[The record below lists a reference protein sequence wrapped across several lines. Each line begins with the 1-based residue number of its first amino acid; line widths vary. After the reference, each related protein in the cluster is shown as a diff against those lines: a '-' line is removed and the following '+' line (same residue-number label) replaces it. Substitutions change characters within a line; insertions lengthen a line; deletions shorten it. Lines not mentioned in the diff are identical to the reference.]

1 MGTVLLCGVS
11 LVVLLV
17 GVAVVLPKADPTISG
32 HGETG
37 GLYAAVGSIVV
48 GIVFVI
54 GLIAYL
60 FR

>member
-11 LVVLLV
+11 LVIFLVVIAVL
-17 GVAVVLPKADPTISG
+17 LPKADPSISG

-48 GIVFVI
+48 GIVFVV